1 MSEVD
6 WQKTRI
12 DVYKELFKMVVALTV
27 AIAAGIASMVMLNQ
41 FGLLFWAT
49 IAVFVMVLVSV
60 FSFQI
65 LLKEVDK
72 LKDMSD
78 GIICDYFGSS
88 LSCCSIHLRRLQTLS
103 LAIGRV

>member
-12 DVYKELFKMVVALTV
+12 DVYKELFKIVVALTV

-41 FGLLFWAT
+41 FGLLFWAA
-49 IAVFVMVLVSV
+49 IAVLIVMVLVSV

-72 LKDMSD
+72 LKDM
-78 GIICDYFGSS
+78 
-88 LSCCSIHLRRLQTLS
+88 
-103 LAIGRV
+103 

>member
-12 DVYKELFKMVVALTV
+12 DVYKELFKIVVALT

-41 FGLLFWAT
+41 FGLLFWAA
-49 IAVFVMVLVSV
+49 IAVLIVMVLVSV

-72 LKDMSD
+72 LKDM
-78 GIICDYFGSS
+78 
-88 LSCCSIHLRRLQTLS
+88 
-103 LAIGRV
+103 

>member
-12 DVYKELFKMVVALTV
+12 DVYKELFKIVVALTV
-27 AIAAGIASMVMLNQ
+27 AIAAGIASMIMLNQ
-41 FGLLFWAT
+41 FELLFWAA
-49 IAVFVMVLVSV
+49 IAVLVVMVLVSI

-72 LKDMSD
+72 LKDM
-78 GIICDYFGSS
+78 
-88 LSCCSIHLRRLQTLS
+88 
-103 LAIGRV
+103 